1 MTKLTERPNYRWYVV
16 VLLLLVFILSYFD
29 RFILSLVV
37 DPIKQSLG
45 LSDFQ
50 IGLLLGPAFS
60 AFHVL
65 VAIPLGLLAD
75 RTNRKWLLIA
85 GIVIWCTMT
94 TMSGFVAA
102 FIPLLLLR
110 LGLGFGEAVVSP
122 CSVSIISDYFNRK
135 DRARAISLYMAGPY
149 LGAGLAFL
157 VGGALV
163 SVLQDVGDITIPMLG
178 TFAPWQMTF
187 LLVGAPGVIFAFLM
201 LTVKEP
207 ARQDLLVADKA
218 GSADAKSALRFMAR
232 RWKGFGVLIIGST
245 CNFAMST
252 LTFWNVPLFHRV
264 WGWDVMQIGAV
275 TGIFYFTAGPIG
287 TALAIWASKGLGR
300 GTELGAFRTLFLGL
314 CITIPASA
322 LYPVMP
328 TAELAVIFMFIA
340 FIGKSAATAG
350 GPAALQLITPGEMRS
365 RSVAVFNTIITIVGP
380 LLGPP
385 IIGYFTD
392 WTGNPA
398 MIGSVLCGFVI
409 ALGVPTLI
417 TMVVARRHYTALVAE
432 IAESTRH
439 EEAHDA
445 RHEDAGAATAA
456 AVVEPAPGRS

>member
-1 MTKLTERPNYRWYVV
+1 MTKFTERPAYRWYVV
-16 VLLLLVFILSYFD
+16 VLLMLVFILSYFD

-37 DPIKQSLG
+37 DPLKESLD

-94 TMSGFVAA
+94 TASGFVAA

-110 LGLGFGEAVVSP
+110 LGLGLGEAVVSP
-122 CSVSIISDYFNRK
+122 CSVSIISDYFKRK
-135 DRARAISLYMAGPY
+135 ERARAISLYMAGPY

-157 VGGALV
+157 AGGALV
-163 SVLQDVGDITIPMLG
+163 AWLHDVGHVTIEGLG

-187 LLVGAPGVIFAFLM
+187 LLVGAPGLFFVLLM

-207 ARQDLLVADKA
+207 TRKDLLKAD
-218 GSADAKSALRFMAR
+218 GTGEKSANSAMKFMAK
-232 RWKGFGVLIIGST
+232 RWKGYGVLILGST
-245 CNFAMST
+245 CNYAMST
-252 LTFWNVPLFHRV
+252 LTLWNVPLFGRV
-264 WGWDVMQIGAV
+264 YGWDVLEIGAV
-275 TGIFYFTAGPIG
+275 TGLFYFTAGPIG
-287 TALAIWASKGLGR
+287 TALAIWASKALGK
-300 GTELGAFRTLFLGL
+300 GNELGAFRTLILGL

-328 TAELAVIFMFIA
+328 TAQLAVVLMFLA

-350 GPAALQLITPGEMRS
+350 GPSALQLITPGEMRS
-365 RSVAVFNTIITIVGP
+365 RSVAIFNTIITIVGP

-392 WTGNPA
+392 WTGDPA
-398 MIGSVLCGFVI
+398 MIGAVLCGFVI
-409 ALGVPTLI
+409 AVGAPTLI
-417 TMVVARRHYTALVAE
+417 VMFLTQRHYAALVEE
-432 IAESTRH
+432 ISASTAQES
-439 EEAHDA
+439 E
-445 RHEDAGAATAA
+445 GI
-456 AVVEPAPGRS
+456 AVPTEGPAPARA

>member
-1 MTKLTERPNYRWYVV
+1 MMNTKSPVYRWYVV
-16 VLLLLVFILSYFD
+16 FLLLLVFILSYFD

-37 DPIKQSLG
+37 DPLKQAMG

-75 RTNRKWLLIA
+75 RTSRKWLLIA
-85 GIVIWCTMT
+85 GIAIWCTMT
-94 TMSGFVAA
+94 TMSGFAMS
-102 FIPLLLLR
+102 FLPLLMLR
-110 LGLGFGEAVVSP
+110 LGLGLGEAVVSP
-122 CSVSIISDYFNRK
+122 CSVSIISDYFR
-135 DRARAISLYMAGPY
+135 REERSRAISLYMAGPY

-163 SVLQDVGDITIPMLG
+163 AYLQDIGDVTIPSVG

-187 LLVGAPGVIFAFLM
+187 LLVGAPGLLFILLM

-207 ARQDLLVADKA
+207 PRRDLLVSTGPEQKD
-218 GSADAKSALRFMAR
+218 SKSAMRFMAA
-232 RWKGFGVLIIGST
+232 RWKGFGILILGST

-252 LTFWNVPLFHRV
+252 LTLWNVPLFERV
-264 WGWDVMQIGAV
+264 WGWDVLAIGAV
-275 TGIFYFTAGPIG
+275 TGIFYFTAGPLG
-287 TALAIWASKGLGR
+287 TALALWASKGLGR
-300 GTELGAFRTLFLGL
+300 GTELGAFRTLMLGL

-322 LYPVMP
+322 LYPIMP
-328 TAELAVIFMFIA
+328 MAEMALVLMFLA

-365 RSVAVFNTIITIVGP
+365 RAVAIFNTIITLIGP

-385 IIGYFTD
+385 IIGAVTD

-398 MIGSVLCGFVI
+398 MIGAVLSGFVI
-409 ALGVPTLI
+409 SIGVPTLI
-417 TMVVARRHYTALVAE
+417 IMYFGQKHYGALVEE
-432 IAESTRH
+432 IAVSTKDPA
-439 EEAHDA
+439 EMPNAVA
-445 RHEDAGAATAA
+445 APATA
-456 AVVEPAPGRS
+456 R